1 VWRGTRYK
9 RAVGKRASEM
19 DTALLMWS
27 GLFSL
32 IGSAVFLYGRR
43 QRRGAPTLVGVVL
56 MVYPYFL
63 STALGVVAVGALLL
77 AGLVV
82 ANRFEE
88 SL

>member
-1 VWRGTRYK
+1 
-9 RAVGKRASEM
+9 M
-19 DTALLMWS
+19 DTTLLMWS

-43 QRRGAPTLVGVVL
+43 QRRAAPTVVGVAL
-56 MVYPYFL
+56 MVYPYFV
-63 STALGVVAVGALLL
+63 STAVGIVAVGALLL

-82 ANRFEE
+82 ANRYED

>member
-1 VWRGTRYK
+1 
-9 RAVGKRASEM
+9 M

-43 QRRGAPTLVGVVL
+43 QRRGAPTLGGVAL
-56 MVYPYFL
+56 MVYPYFV
-63 STALGVVAVGALLL
+63 STTLGVIVIGVLLL
-77 AGLVV
+77 AGLFV
-82 ANRFEE
+82 ANRFED

>member
-1 VWRGTRYK
+1 
-9 RAVGKRASEM
+9 M

-43 QRRGAPTLVGVVL
+43 QRRGAPTLVGVAL

-63 STALGVVAVGALLL
+63 STALGIVAVGALLL